1 MVYKNFTL
9 RLIFSLLFLLIYFFI
24 SIIDFQLVFFLIII
38 IYFTVFLEIFINF
51 KKSKLLPFLY
61 IFISL
66 TFFLNID
73 FNDKYLKKFN
83 LFIFIIISFDVFSYG
98 VGKLIGRNKLIKLS
112 PNKTIEGLIGGI
124 LFSLTLSIFFA
135 YFLNTTVNIK
145 LIFFIIL
152 IITSAFF
159 GDLIESYF
167 KRINNLKN
175 SSELIPGHGGVF
187 DRFDSFLFSII
198 FYSISTYIY
207 I

>member
-9 RLIFSLLFLLIYFFI
+9 RSIFSLLFLLIYFII

-38 IYFTVFLEIFINF
+38 IYFTVLFEIFINF
-51 KKSKLLPFLY
+51 KKSKLLPILY

-66 TFFLNID
+66 TFFFYID

-83 LFIFIIISFDVFSYG
+83 LFIFIIISFDVFSYV

-124 LFSLTLSIFFA
+124 LLSLTLSIFFA
-135 YFLNTTVNIK
+135 YFLNININIK

-167 KRINNLKN
+167 KRTNNLKN

-187 DRFDSFLFSII
+187 DRVDIFLFSII

>member
-38 IYFTVFLEIFINF
+38 IYFTVFFEIFINF

-83 LFIFIIISFDVFSYG
+83 LFIFIIISFDVFSYA